1 MNTAVLRDILQYS
14 THTSTFL
21 CFLLAH
27 TVLAFIQGI
36 YKTVCSTTGNQFW
49 KSTKIRRI
57 LWRKKWT
64 VVHVASPRDFLTWHT
79 SVIQPEYVLRPNV
92 TLYCI
97 SKTEAI
103 FVETPDGL
111 DIFSS
116 DVSLFLYNAQFQYC
130 QRIITMP
137 IAIFHSIAEKI
148 GDPAAPVVWLSNI
161 GRCGSTI
168 IGQMFGLVKGTVLI
182 SENDS
187 LTNLAFM
194 ESKGETAQNEYDKLL
209 TSSIQMICKAH
220 PDTTRFCIKP
230 RNCGIVHMEPVI
242 RLFPQIKQ
250 IFIYRNCLETI
261 SSMLDFSVSDTAKKL
276 LTYCAD
282 SEFISRFVPL
292 FRVYIYNLFALKNKD
307 VHKRPVDMN
316 ATEIATFMWTCFIVQ
331 ANTLK
336 SNRNIEFVKY
346 EQLIC
351 DPHETCRRMF
361 EFTNIDVSEVR
372 SAMCAL
378 EKDSQRGTTLHK
390 RSTGKDPWRHI
401 NLSNTI
407 KANAILSKY
416 NLPRLGEDFNI

>member
-1 MNTAVLRDILQYS
+1 
-14 THTSTFL
+14 
-21 CFLLAH
+21 
-27 TVLAFIQGI
+27 
-36 YKTVCSTTGNQFW
+36 
-49 KSTKIRRI
+49 
-57 LWRKKWT
+57 
-64 VVHVASPRDFLTWHT
+64 
-79 SVIQPEYVLRPNV
+79 
-92 TLYCI
+92 
-97 SKTEAI
+97 
-103 FVETPDGL
+103 
-111 DIFSS
+111 
-116 DVSLFLYNAQFQYC
+116 
-130 QRIITMP
+130 
-137 IAIFHSIAEKI
+137 
-148 GDPAAPVVWLSNI
+148 
-161 GRCGSTI
+161 
-168 IGQMFGLVKGTVLI
+168 
-182 SENDS
+182 
-187 LTNLAFM
+187 
-194 ESKGETAQNEYDKLL
+194 
-209 TSSIQMICKAH
+209 
-220 PDTTRFCIKP
+220 
-230 RNCGIVHMEPVI
+230 
-242 RLFPQIKQ
+242 
-250 IFIYRNCLETI
+250 
-261 SSMLDFSVSDTAKKL
+261 MLDFSVSDTAKKL

-292 FRVYIYNLFALKNKD
+292 FRVYIYNLFALENKD